1 MFCSQC
7 GGEAVPRSEH
17 SLGITMEGMGARIEP
32 SKMSSLGTQW
42 KGCGTHTSNV
52 SSFSSLC
59 FASLLATECATYLLT
74 ISIQGEKPL
83 AACSCPP
90 PAPSPG
96 MGTVWGQALLP
107 KSDSFCSQLY

>member
-1 MFCSQC
+1 
-7 GGEAVPRSEH
+7 
-17 SLGITMEGMGARIEP
+17 MELTHQTSVVFLP
-32 SKMSSLGTQW
+32 SP
-42 KGCGTHTSNV
+42 
-52 SSFSSLC
+52 C
-59 FASLLATECATYLLT
+59 FASLLAIECATYLLT

>member
-1 MFCSQC
+1 V
-7 GGEAVPRSEH
+7 E
-17 SLGITMEGMGARIEP
+17 L
-32 SKMSSLGTQW
+32 
-42 KGCGTHTSNV
+42 THQTSV
-52 SSFSSLC
+52 VFLPSLC
-59 FASLLATECATYLLT
+59 FASLLAIERATYLLT